1 MPSKD
6 ISNLRSTKD
15 VKQATRCPAVFL
27 FAIAKDK
34 KVGAF
39 QGGGGKISLL
49 NLLLMITSLSIDTV
63 TCSYIYFLFFFCVC
77 IHLIHLN

>member
-49 NLLLMITSLSIDTV
+49 NLLLMLT
-63 TCSYIYFLFFFCVC
+63 
-77 IHLIHLN
+77 